1 MILYSNH
8 GKSKITI
15 SKTRTETDAKSEK
28 KKELSDGSESQSP
41 YSFEKQS
48 CLKKKHKKKLFFHK
62 KSLNVIYSITVF

>member
-41 YSFEKQS
+41 YSFEKLS
-48 CLKKKHKKKLFFHK
+48 CVNPQKQKKTFF
-62 KSLNVIYSITVF
+62 SIRNL

>member
-48 CLKKKHKKKLFFHK
+48 CLKKKQKKNFF
-62 KSLNVIYSITVF
+62 SIRNL